1 MLHIEGGQG
10 ACPLKLRNFDNFK
23 SPVDQFFRFKIWI
36 VLFLH
41 GSQGTFQFSGKV
53 GIRFSFYR
61 KVVKL
66 LLFLRVFFFILRR
79 VFRKV
84 FSKAFIFRKVFS
96 KT

>member
-23 SPVDQFFRFKIWI
+23 SPVDQFRFKIWI
-36 VLFLH
+36 ILFLH

-61 KVVKL
+61 KVFK
-66 LLFLRVFFFILRR
+66 LLFLRVFFFLFLGGFLGR
-79 VFRKV
+79 
-84 FSKAFIFRKVFS
+84 FSS
-96 KT
+96 